1 MGDSHFKRHLKCPVI
16 AGVFPAFRAG
26 SVLQNGKHESFSK
39 SCADFPK
46 SCAGFSA
53 HSLLLAESTRA
64 TFILPLVGGGGGG
77 LQEAAQKCPLPFL
90 GFRVT
95 KTKSWV
101 CVHLGAGNLGGFQA
115 CKVRGFS
122 CAATEGI
129 VSASEVHW
137 YCNSGTRLG
146 RAALLGRHAELKA
159 VF

>member
-1 MGDSHFKRHLKCPVI
+1 MSTCRYKNFAWTLACVPPFSEKVIFNMGDSHFKRHLKCPVI

-101 CVHLGAGNLGGFQA
+101 CVHLSFL
-115 CKVRGFS
+115 
-122 CAATEGI
+122 I
-129 VSASEVHW
+129 
-137 YCNSGTRLG
+137 LI
-146 RAALLGRHAELKA
+146 
-159 VF
+159 